1 MRKGGGGVAPLVV
14 RSLLVVE
21 DDPDTVYTSR
31 VLLESFGYRVHTAQ
45 DAASALAVLRTTEV
59 DVVLCD
65 LGLPGP
71 MSGLD
76 LAEAMHH
83 DPDLREVPL
92 VAITGFGQRHDR
104 ERTAAAGFAAH
115 LVKPVELPVLQE
127 VLRGIAARI
136 KSPKVPNRTNS
147 ARHHSAPDSESS
159 H

>member
-1 MRKGGGGVAPLVV
+1 MPNGGGGVTPLT

-21 DDPDTVYTSR
+21 DDTDTASTYR

-45 DAASALAVLRTTEV
+45 DAASALAVLRTAEV

-92 VAITGFGQRHDR
+92 VAITGFGQPHDR
-104 ERTAAAGFAAH
+104 ELTAAAGFAAH
-115 LVKPVELPVLQE
+115 LVKPVEPPVLQE
-127 VLRGIAARI
+127 VLRGIAARM
-136 KSPKVPNRTNS
+136 KSPMAPNRAKS
-147 ARHHSAPDSESS
+147 ARHHPAPDSESS
-159 H
+159 Q